1 MKNRQWT
8 KEFFIAALIRAIK
21 TAAQV
26 MLSMITVGAAI
37 TSFDWIQILSI
48 TGTSFVYS
56 ILTSIVFGIPE
67 GEFQGSLSFS
77 RSEYDED
84 GVITPVLRIDV
95 PGNDLL
101 NRNNVNIKV
110 EKEI

>member
-1 MKNRQWT
+1 MKRQFT
-8 KEFFIAALIRAIK
+8 KDFFVAALIRATK

-37 TSFDWIQILSI
+37 TSFDWVQILSI
-48 TGTSFVYS
+48 TATSFVYS
-56 ILTSIVFGIPE
+56 MLTSIVFGIPE
-67 GEFQGSLSFS
+67 GEYQGTLSFS
-77 RSEYDED
+77 KNEAEED
-84 GVITPVLRIDV
+84 GTVIPVLKMDV

-101 NRNNVNIKV
+101 SRNKVNIKV

>member
-37 TSFDWIQILSI
+37 TSFDWLQILSI

-67 GEFQGSLSFS
+67 GEFQGSLTFS
-77 RSEYDED
+77 QREAESD
-84 GVITPVLRIDV
+84 GQVIPVLKIDI
-95 PGNDLL
+95 PGNELL
-101 NRNNVNIKV
+101 DRSNVNIKV
-110 EKEI
+110 EKEM

>member
-1 MKNRQWT
+1 MKRQWT

-37 TSFDWIQILSI
+37 TSFNWIQILSI

-67 GEFQGSLSFS
+67 GEFQGTLTFS
-77 RSEYDED
+77 MKEAEHD
-84 GVITPVLRIDV
+84 GEVIPVLKITT
-95 PGNDLL
+95 PGDELIE
-101 NRNNVNIKV
+101 RNNINLKV

>member
-1 MKNRQWT
+1 MRNRQWT
-8 KEFFIAALIRAIK
+8 KAFFIAALIRAIK

-48 TGTSFVYS
+48 TATSFVYS
-56 ILTSIVFGIPE
+56 MLTSIVFGIPE

-77 RSEYDED
+77 KSEYDED
-84 GVITPVLRIDV
+84 GVVTPVLKIDV
-95 PGNDLL
+95 PGNELL

>member
-1 MKNRQWT
+1 MISRIT
-8 KEFFIAALIRAIK
+8 KDFIVAALVRAIK

-37 TSFDWIQILSI
+37 TGFDWKNIIAI
-48 TGTSFVYS
+48 AATSFVYS
-56 ILTSIVFGIPE
+56 MLTSIVLGVPE
-67 GEFQGSLSFS
+67 GEYQGSLSFTK
-77 RSEYDED
+77 DEARD
-84 GVITPVLRIDV
+84 GIITPALKIDI

-101 NRNNVNIKV
+101 NSKSVNIKV

>member
-1 MKNRQWT
+1 MRNRQWT

-37 TSFDWIQILSI
+37 TSFDWLQILSI

-77 RSEYDED
+77 KSEYDED
-84 GVITPVLRIDV
+84 GVVTPVLKIDV
-95 PGNDLL
+95 PGNELL

>member
-1 MKNRQWT
+1 MRNRQWT
-8 KEFFIAALIRAIK
+8 KDFLIAALIRATK

-67 GEFQGSLSFS
+67 GEFQGTLTFS
-77 RSEYDED
+77 MKEAEHD
-84 GVITPVLRIDV
+84 GEVIPVLKITT
-95 PGNDLL
+95 PGDELIE
-101 NRNNVNIKV
+101 RNNINLKV

>member
-1 MKNRQWT
+1 MRNRQWT

-77 RSEYDED
+77 KSEYNED
-84 GVITPVLRIDV
+84 GAVTPVLKIDI
-95 PGNDLL
+95 PGNELL
-101 NRNNVNIKV
+101 DRNNVNIKV

>member
-1 MKNRQWT
+1 MRNRQWT
-8 KEFFIAALIRAIK
+8 KDFFIAALIRATK

-48 TGTSFVYS
+48 TATSFVYS
-56 ILTSIVFGIPE
+56 ILTSVVFGIPE
-67 GEFQGSLSFS
+67 GEFQGTLSFS
-77 RSEYDED
+77 RREADED
-84 GVITPVLRIDV
+84 GVVTPVLKIDV

-101 NRNNVNIKV
+101 KRNNVNIKV
-110 EKEI
+110 DKEI

>member
-1 MKNRQWT
+1 M
-8 KEFFIAALIRAIK
+8 IAALIRAVK

-67 GEFQGSLSFS
+67 GEFQGTIGLQAGDEENSSAVVLNLTTP
-77 RSEYDED
+77 YDEC
-84 GVITPVLRIDV
+84 IDK
-95 PGNDLL
+95 GH
-101 NRNNVNIKV
+101 VNLKV
-110 EKEI
+110 KED

>member
-1 MKNRQWT
+1 MKRQWT
-8 KEFFIAALIRAIK
+8 KDFIIAALIRATK

-48 TGTSFVYS
+48 TATSFVYS
-56 ILTSIVFGIPE
+56 ILTSVVFGIPE
-67 GEFQGSLSFS
+67 GEYQGSLSFS
-77 RSEYDED
+77 KTEAKED
-84 GVITPVLRIDV
+84 NVVTPVLKIDI
-95 PGNDLL
+95 PGNELL
-101 NRNNVNIKV
+101 TRNNINIKV

>member
-26 MLSMITVGAAI
+26 MLSMITVGAAL
-37 TSFDWIQILSI
+37 TSFDWVQILSI
-48 TGTSFVYS
+48 SGTSFVYS
-56 ILTSIVFGIPE
+56 MLTSIVFGIPE
-67 GEFQGSLSFS
+67 GEFQGTLTFSLK
-77 RSEYDED
+77 EAEHD
-84 GVITPVLRIDV
+84 GEVIPVLKITT
-95 PGNDLL
+95 PGDELIE
-101 NRNNVNIKV
+101 RNNINLKV